1 LSFLR
6 DASDEI
12 TKQAVTDSLD
22 CWLNGLSIGQWSKMP
37 YDGKERQIAVINVY
51 GSGRIFMTWDE
62 KLALYDQLVAKCP
75 RFERKGKTVPYTS
88 ANGHMFSLLNK
99 DGELG
104 FRYSKEVQE
113 KYIQEF
119 GSSILKSYGA
129 VMRGYVLIPD
139 EMFEDL
145 DNLAE
150 YLNESY
156 DYVMSLEP
164 K

>member
-1 LSFLR
+1 MNW
-6 DASDEI
+6 E
-12 TKQAVTDSLD
+12 
-22 CWLNGLSIGQWSKMP
+22 
-37 YDGKERQIAVINVY
+37 
-51 GSGRIFMTWDE
+51 E
-62 KLALYDQLVAKCP
+62 KLAVYDELVAKCP

-113 KYIQEF
+113 RYFQEF
-119 GSSILKSYGA
+119 GTTILKSHGA

-139 EMFEDL
+139 AMLEDL
-145 DNLAE
+145 ETLSK

>member
-1 LSFLR
+1 MWKQKL
-6 DASDEI
+6 EI
-12 TKQAVTDSLD
+12 
-22 CWLNGLSIGQWSKMP
+22 
-37 YDGKERQIAVINVY
+37 
-51 GSGRIFMTWDE
+51 
-62 KLALYDQLVAKCP
+62 YDQLVAKCP

-99 DGELG
+99 EGQIG
-104 FRYSKEVQE
+104 IRFSQEVQA
-113 KYIQEF
+113 KYLQEF
-119 GSSILKSYGA
+119 DTTLFKSHGA

-139 EMFEDL
+139 HMLVDL
-145 DNLAE
+145 EKLAE

>member
-1 LSFLR
+1 MW
-6 DASDEI
+6 
-12 TKQAVTDSLD
+12 K
-22 CWLNGLSIGQWSKMP
+22 
-37 YDGKERQIAVINVY
+37 
-51 GSGRIFMTWDE
+51 E
-62 KLALYDQLVAKCP
+62 KLAIYDKLIAKCP

-99 DGELG
+99 DGQIG

-119 GSSILKSYGA
+119 GTTLFKSHGA
-129 VMRGYVLIPD
+129 TMRGYVLIPED
-139 EMFEDL
+139 MFEDL
-145 DNLAE
+145 DKLAE

-156 DYVMSLEP
+156 DHVMTLET

>member
-1 LSFLR
+1 MW
-6 DASDEI
+6 
-12 TKQAVTDSLD
+12 Q
-22 CWLNGLSIGQWSKMP
+22 
-37 YDGKERQIAVINVY
+37 
-51 GSGRIFMTWDE
+51 E
-62 KLALYDQLVAKCP
+62 KLARYDELVAKCP
-75 RFERKGKTVPYTS
+75 RFDRKGKTVPYTS

-99 DGELG
+99 EGELG
-104 FRYSKEVQE
+104 FRYSKQVQE

-119 GSSILKSYGA
+119 GTTILKSHGS

-139 EMFEDL
+139 HMFEDL
-145 DNLAE
+145 DKLSA